1 MEKYEYTYIY
11 KTIKMFKQNSTYKF
25 LSIFIKKSK
34 KIQQQ

>member
-1 MEKYEYTYIY
+1 MNIHTFIKLLKCSN
-11 KTIKMFKQNSTYKF
+11 KTVHINF